1 MWLDLTLLDF
11 WRWSESDL
19 LGAPTRGRLAD
30 FVVATLLGASTVSPR
45 TDRPTELLTA
55 DGISVRVKSA
65 TTVDREGKRNLA
77 KVNFAPV
84 PWRAPRRDRKG
95 VTLLPPARA
104 YVFALLGEAEKTG
117 VNPLDLDSWRFY
129 VPATAR
135 LEAKMI
141 NQRAL
146 SLQTLDAL
154 SGGFVQ
160 SQGLREAV
168 RLAALAGDWP
178 SKAR

>member
-1 MWLDLTLLDF
+1 
-11 WRWSESDL
+11 
-19 LGAPTRGRLAD
+19 
-30 FVVATLLGASTVSPR
+30 
-45 TDRPTELLTA
+45 
-55 DGISVRVKSA
+55 
-65 TTVDREGKRNLA
+65 
-77 KVNFAPV
+77 
-84 PWRAPRRDRKG
+84 
-95 VTLLPPARA
+95 
-104 YVFALLGEAEKTG
+104 

-168 RLAALAGDWP
+168 RLAALAGDSP